1 MFESFKKA
9 GDHWKQTIFKISYGY
24 PHHPASTPHCA
35 PTLYSV
41 VETKSKKLNFFF
53 LFGIETTI
61 KRSVRESNGCA
72 VYVHNNTSRRCGV
85 YNYMLPPKVKKA
97 RRKHHKKESRIT
109 IMPVVNSL
117 LFRRCWTE
125 LVYISCLLV
134 VIQFV
139 VMLFFVALMS
149 VMMLRSLFS
158 FQV

>member
-1 MFESFKKA
+1 MLWLSTSPCFHPPLCSHLIFCGRDE
-9 GDHWKQTIFKISYGY
+9 KQKI
-24 PHHPASTPHCA
+24 
-35 PTLYSV
+35 
-41 VETKSKKLNFFF
+41 EFFF

-117 LFRRCWTE
+117 LFRRC
-125 LVYISCLLV
+125 
-134 VIQFV
+134 
-139 VMLFFVALMS
+139 
-149 VMMLRSLFS
+149 
-158 FQV
+158 